1 MDGHAPNAGLM
12 TREEFVRKKRQRT
25 EPLTAAST
33 LPNRNPKDCESLPS
47 RLPKCMLSFA
57 EDEDESD
64 DSPNV
69 RPHVQGK
76 VQGEKGF
83 GKDPEVQTHF
93 LPDREKEELEAEL
106 REELKREWK
115 QKVAAEKTDQLTV
128 TYSYFNGV
136 GHRRKVRVQK
146 GDRIADFLRKV
157 QLGLED
163 ECRELRAASSS
174 SLMFV
179 KEDVILPHEMT
190 FYELISRKAQG
201 NTGPLFHF
209 HVEEHVGVTFDPR
222 EKPKDSHAGKV
233 LQRDWFEKHKHMY
246 PYSKFE
252 PFDEEKHFPQDQQY

>member
-1 MDGHAPNAGLM
+1 MDQRAPNPGLM

-25 EPLTAAST
+25 EAQPVVST
-33 LPNRNPKDCESLPS
+33 LPNRESKEGESLQSKPS
-47 RLPKCMLSFA
+47 KCLLSF
-57 EDEDESD
+57 DEEEEEEEECPSA
-64 DSPNV
+64 
-69 RPHVQGK
+69 RPHVEGD
-76 VQGEKGF
+76 KGF
-83 GKDPEVQTHF
+83 GKDPGVQTHF
-93 LPDREKEELEAEL
+93 LPDREKEKLEADL
-106 REELKREWK
+106 REQLKREWE

-146 GDRIADFLRKV
+146 GDRVADFLRKV
-157 QLGLED
+157 QMALED

-201 NTGPLFHF
+201 RTGPLFHF

-233 LQRDWFEKHKHMY
+233 LSRDWFEKHKHMY

-252 PFDEEKHFPQDQQY
+252 RFDEEKHFPKD